1 MPEKKTG
8 SSYPVALNAA
18 PRSQIPP
25 TKRRNETINA
35 AMFTQLS
42 YRMTGAADAASTPRV
57 GDKLRFSVSPIMGV
71 AVPEAVPT
79 AGQAPQPQTPAAGT
93 LRIIM
98 TSEPELPPFGWYPD
112 PAGTNMLRWWNGTSW
127 TNNLE
132 RRRAEVQSAQTFST
146 QGFSTQGFSSQIA
159 S

>member
-1 MPEKKTG
+1 
-8 SSYPVALNAA
+8 
-18 PRSQIPP
+18 
-25 TKRRNETINA
+25 
-35 AMFTQLS
+35 
-42 YRMTGAADAASTPRV
+42 
-57 GDKLRFSVSPIMGV
+57 
-71 AVPEAVPT
+71 
-79 AGQAPQPQTPAAGT
+79 
-93 LRIIM
+93 M

-112 PAGTNMLRWWNGTSW
+112 PAGTNMLRWWNGSAW